1 MVTHRYD
8 HSLSKLVMI
17 ELFRIGF
24 LQITLIDVLD
34 IGIVTILFFA
44 LYSVLRDT
52 IAVRILLGFILML
65 IVSFITQS
73 LNLKA
78 LNWILRAIADIWL
91 IAFIILFQPE
101 IRRVLLVIT
110 RSKLFRVIVKK
121 NISQSLNDIVEAV
134 KELSDRHVG
143 ALIVFPRSQNIK
155 MTIDTGVPIQALVSS
170 ELLLSVF
177 NPKSPLHDGAVIIE
191 NDMITAAKCVLPLS
205 TMSRSDLGNLGT
217 RHRAALGLSEQS
229 DAVIVIVSEETGS
242 ISIAREGHLTQQIGI
257 KTFPGLL
264 QKYLSSGAISDTD

>member
-1 MVTHRYD
+1 
-8 HSLSKLVMI
+8 MI

-101 IRRVLLVIT
+101 IRRVLLMIT
-110 RSKLFRVIVKK
+110 RTKLFRVIVKR
-121 NISQSLNDIVEAV
+121 NLSQTLDHIVEAV

-143 ALIVFPRSQNIK
+143 ALLVFPRSQNIK
-155 MTIDTGVPIQALVSS
+155 MTIDTGIPIQALVSS

-205 TMSRSDLGNLGT
+205 TMSRNDLGNLGT

-229 DAVIVIVSEETGS
+229 DAVIVIVSEETGA
-242 ISIAREGHLTQQIGI
+242 ISLAREGHLTQQIGI
-257 KTFPGLL
+257 KTFPTLL
-264 QKYLSSGAISDTD
+264 QKYLSSGTIADKE

>member
-1 MVTHRYD
+1 
-8 HSLSKLVMI
+8 MI

-34 IGIVTILFFA
+34 IGIVTILFFS
-44 LYSVLRDT
+44 LYTVLRDT

-101 IRRVLLVIT
+101 IRRVLLLVT
-110 RSKLFRVIVKK
+110 RTKLFRVIVKR
-121 NISQSLNDIVEAV
+121 NLSQTLDHIVEAV

-143 ALIVFPRSQNIK
+143 ALLVFPRSQNIK
-155 MTIDTGVPIQALVSS
+155 MTIDTGIPIQALVSS
-170 ELLLSVF
+170 ELLLSLF

-205 TMSRSDLGNLGT
+205 TMSRNDLGNLGT

-229 DAVIVIVSEETGS
+229 DAVIVIVSEETGA
-242 ISIAREGHLTQQIGI
+242 ISLAREGHLTQQVGI
-257 KTFPGLL
+257 KTFPTLL
-264 QKYLSSGAISDTD
+264 QKYLSSGTISDAE

>member
-1 MVTHRYD
+1 
-8 HSLSKLVMI
+8 MI

-110 RSKLFRVIVKK
+110 RTKLFRVIVKK

-170 ELLLSVF
+170 ELLL
-177 NPKSPLHDGAVIIE
+177 
-191 NDMITAAKCVLPLS
+191 
-205 TMSRSDLGNLGT
+205 
-217 RHRAALGLSEQS
+217 
-229 DAVIVIVSEETGS
+229 
-242 ISIAREGHLTQQIGI
+242 
-257 KTFPGLL
+257 
-264 QKYLSSGAISDTD
+264 

>member
-1 MVTHRYD
+1 M
-8 HSLSKLVMI
+8 
-17 ELFRIGF
+17 
-24 LQITLIDVLD
+24 
-34 IGIVTILFFA
+34 
-44 LYSVLRDT
+44 
-52 IAVRILLGFILML
+52 
-65 IVSFITQS
+65 
-73 LNLKA
+73 
-78 LNWILRAIADIWL
+78 
-91 IAFIILFQPE
+91 
-101 IRRVLLVIT
+101 
-110 RSKLFRVIVKK
+110 KK

-205 TMSRSDLGNLGT
+205 NMSRSDLGNLGT

-229 DAVIVIVSEETGS
+229 DAVIVIISEETGS

>member
-1 MVTHRYD
+1 
-8 HSLSKLVMI
+8 
-17 ELFRIGF
+17 
-24 LQITLIDVLD
+24 
-34 IGIVTILFFA
+34 
-44 LYSVLRDT
+44 
-52 IAVRILLGFILML
+52 
-65 IVSFITQS
+65 
-73 LNLKA
+73 
-78 LNWILRAIADIWL
+78 
-91 IAFIILFQPE
+91 
-101 IRRVLLVIT
+101 
-110 RSKLFRVIVKK
+110 VIVKK

>member
-1 MVTHRYD
+1 
-8 HSLSKLVMI
+8 
-17 ELFRIGF
+17 
-24 LQITLIDVLD
+24 
-34 IGIVTILFFA
+34 
-44 LYSVLRDT
+44 
-52 IAVRILLGFILML
+52 ML

-110 RSKLFRVIVKK
+110 RTKLFRVIVKK

-217 RHRAALGLSEQS
+217 RQDIEPHSDCQS
-229 DAVIVIVSEETGS
+229 N
-242 ISIAREGHLTQQIGI
+242 RMQ
-257 KTFPGLL
+257 
-264 QKYLSSGAISDTD
+264 

>member
-1 MVTHRYD
+1 
-8 HSLSKLVMI
+8 MI

-101 IRRVLLVIT
+101 IRRVLLLIT
-110 RSKLFRVIVKK
+110 RTKLFRVIVKK

-205 TMSRSDLGNLGT
+205 T
-217 RHRAALGLSEQS
+217 
-229 DAVIVIVSEETGS
+229 
-242 ISIAREGHLTQQIGI
+242 
-257 KTFPGLL
+257 
-264 QKYLSSGAISDTD
+264 